1 MKKIYMDHQAAMP
14 VDKRV
19 LEYASQFLT
28 GNFTNPSSQYSLG
41 LEAREVV
48 EEARKNVAGLIN
60 AEAPKNI
67 IFTGSATESSNL
79 AIRGAA
85 YRNAEKMGRKVV
97 SSEIEH
103 MSVLN
108 PIKELG
114 KNGFETVLVPVDEY
128 GIVDLEQLEK
138 TVTEGTVLTS
148 VMLANNE
155 IGTIEPVK
163 EISEIV
169 HARGSLLHVDAVAAA
184 GRIPIDVQAEGI
196 DLLTLS
202 SNDLYG
208 PRGAGALYVR
218 KGVKLQSV
226 MPGGGQEKGLRSG
239 SENVF
244 AIAGM
249 GEAAK
254 IAAAEMVDES
264 ARLMKIRDG
273 LIAGLLKV
281 EQTYLTGHPVNR
293 LPHHV
298 SVRFAAIEGEGIL
311 LWLDRSGIQV
321 STGSACSSQTL
332 QASHVL
338 LAMGLQ
344 HEDVHGSVV
353 MTLGRSSNAD
363 DIDFVVKT
371 ATDTVDRLRQ
381 MSPVWSSRK

>member
-1 MKKIYMDHQAAMP
+1 MKNIYMDHQAAMP
-14 VDKRV
+14 VDERV
-19 LEYASQFLT
+19 IEFASQFLT

-41 LEAREVV
+41 LEASEAVEKAREKI
-48 EEARKNVAGLIN
+48 ASLIN
-60 AEAPKNI
+60 AESSKNI
-67 IFTGSATESSNL
+67 IFTGSATEASNL

-85 YRNAEKMGRKVV
+85 YRNADKMGRKVV
-97 SSEIEH
+97 ASEIEH

-108 PIKELG
+108 PVKELG
-114 KNGFETVLVPVDEY
+114 KNGFETKLVPVDEF
-128 GIVDLEQLEK
+128 GIIDLEKLDEIVDD
-138 TVTEGTVLTS
+138 GTVLTS

-155 IGTIEPVK
+155 IGTIEPVR

-169 HARGSLLHVDAVAAA
+169 HTNGSLLHVDAVAAA
-184 GRIPIDVQAEGI
+184 GRIPIDVRADGI

-208 PRGAGALYVR
+208 PRGAGALYVK

-239 SENVF
+239 SEDVF
-244 AIAGM
+244 AIVGM

-254 IAAAEMVDES
+254 IAAEEMQNES

-298 SVRFAAIEGEGIL
+298 SVRFTAIEGEGIL
-311 LWLDRSGIQV
+311 LWLDKAGIQV

-338 LAMGLQ
+338 LATGLQ

-353 MTLGRSSNAD
+353 MTLGRSSSAD
-363 DIDFVVKT
+363 DIDYVVKT

-381 MSPVWSSRK
+381 MSPVWSGRK

>member
-1 MKKIYMDHQAAMP
+1 MKNIYMDHQAAMP
-14 VDKRV
+14 VDERV
-19 LEYASQFLT
+19 MKFASRFLT
-28 GNFTNPSSQYSLG
+28 GNFMNPSSQYSLG
-41 LEAREVV
+41 LEARGAV
-48 EEARKNVAGLIN
+48 EAARENIASLIN
-60 AEAPKNI
+60 AETSKNI
-67 IFTGSATESSNL
+67 IFTGSATEASNL

-85 YRNAEKMGRKVV
+85 YRNADKIGRKVV
-97 SSEIEH
+97 ATEIEH

-108 PIKELG
+108 PIKELS
-114 KNGFETVLVPVDEY
+114 KNGFETVLVPVDKY
-128 GIVDLEQLEK
+128 GIVDLEKLKEA
-138 TVTEGTVLTS
+138 VTEGTVLTS

-155 IGTIEPVK
+155 IGTIEPVR

-169 HARGSLLHVDAVAAA
+169 HAAGSLLHVDAVAAA
-184 GRIPIDVQAEGI
+184 GRIPIDVQVDGI

-239 SENVF
+239 SEDVF

-249 GEAAK
+249 GEAAR
-254 IAAAEMVDES
+254 IAAEEMVDES

-273 LIAGLLKV
+273 LIAGLLKI

-298 SVRFAAIEGEGIL
+298 GVRFTAIEGEGIL
-311 LWLDRSGIQV
+311 LWLDKAGIQV

-338 LAMGLQ
+338 LATGLQ

-353 MTLGRSSNAD
+353 MTLGHSSSAD
-363 DIDFVVKT
+363 DIDYVVKT
-371 ATDTVDRLRQ
+371 VTDTVDRLRQ
-381 MSPVWSSRK
+381 MSPVWSGRK